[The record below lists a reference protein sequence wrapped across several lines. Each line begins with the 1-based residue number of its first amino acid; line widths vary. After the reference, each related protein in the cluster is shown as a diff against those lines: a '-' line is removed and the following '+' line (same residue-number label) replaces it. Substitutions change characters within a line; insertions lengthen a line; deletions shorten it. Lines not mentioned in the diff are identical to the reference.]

1 MPDHV
6 TDLYFLFFAA
16 YFSAIVSGLA
26 GFGGALLL
34 LPVLIET
41 VGVNHAVPLLSI
53 VQLIGN
59 LSRIGFNFDV
69 IQWKPVGFFLLGAIP
84 LSILGALSFVMLSH
98 DWAIRC
104 IGFAILFFVIFKFQ
118 SVVDVKAGPFVLV
131 AGGMITGFLS
141 GMVGSAGPLGAA
153 VFLSLGLPPAAYIA
167 SESLSAL
174 VIHSVKLITYHHYI
188 MLDSGTWMLAVMMGF
203 AVILGTWTARRVI
216 DRIPQKLFE
225 RGVALLLVVLSASMI
240 FKPW

>member
-1 MPDHV
+1 M
-6 TDLYFLFFAA
+6 TDFYFLFFAA
-16 YFSAIVSGLA
+16 YFAAIVSGLA

-41 VGVNHAVPLLSI
+41 VGINHAVPLLSI
-53 VQLIGN
+53 IQLTGN
-59 LSRIGFNFDV
+59 FARIGFNFDV

-84 LSILGALSFVMLSH
+84 SSILGALSFIALSH

-104 IGFAILFFVIFKFQ
+104 IGFAILFFVLFKFQ
-118 SVVDVKAGPFVLV
+118 SVVDIKTGPFVMV

-141 GMVGSAGPLGAA
+141 GIVGSAGPLGAA

-188 MLDSGTWMLAVMMGF
+188 MLDSSIWVLAVLMGL
-203 AVILGTWTARRVI
+203 AVILGTWTAKRVI
-216 DRIPQKLFE
+216 DHIPRKLFE
-225 RGVALLLVVLSASMI
+225 RGVALLLLLLSVSMI
-240 FKPW
+240 FQPW